1 MSNSTSSMFE
11 DLITSGEMGEAPQG
25 QPQSQPAEP
34 QQQQQSVPDSQ
45 TANTNYQTATNTNP
59 STGIDFEALLAERTG
74 GKFKSV
80 DELFQLADKPVNQE
94 INFANDTAKKVFE
107 YLKEGKID
115 EVVSVYQQQQQL
127 ASLDKMSA
135 DDVLKLKI
143 RQENPELSNE
153 EVDEEFNFKYGVQ
166 EPDIDEDL
174 DTPEEIAKEKKKFE
188 REKINMERLK
198 KKDLKEAKEFLN
210 SKKQEIV
217 LPDIQTSAPQ
227 QQQAVSNEAEEAA
240 IKEFRDKYM
249 QAIPTTIDDIVGFE
263 SKYKDSELEFN
274 TTYVIDANEKA
285 SLKDKMENFTLQDY
299 FMPRYID
306 EKGDFDTEAIAHDL
320 YVLENFDKI
329 VEAHVSQAVNQAK
342 SFFVKGLKNANFQES
357 VSRRLPDE
365 QQASQDEMVNFFF
378 GNT

>member
-25 QPQSQPAEP
+25 QPQSKPVEP
-34 QQQQQSVPDSQ
+34 QQQQQSVSDSQ
-45 TANTNYQTATNTNP
+45 TANNDS

-80 DELFQLADKPVNQE
+80 DELLQLADKPVNQE

-115 EVVSVYQQQQQL
+115 EVVSVYQQQRQL

-143 RQENPELSNE
+143 MQENPELSSE
-153 EVDEEFNFKYGVQ
+153 EVEEEFNFKYGVQ

-249 QAIPTTIDDIVGFE
+249 QAIPTTIDEIVGFE